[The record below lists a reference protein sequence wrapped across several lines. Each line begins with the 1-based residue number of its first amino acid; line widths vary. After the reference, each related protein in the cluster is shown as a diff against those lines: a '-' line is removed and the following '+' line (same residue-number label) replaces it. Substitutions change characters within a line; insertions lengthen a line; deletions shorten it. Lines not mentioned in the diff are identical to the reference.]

1 MATKSKSAKRSKT
14 TADRASKTKNA
25 GASPKTKSAKK
36 PALKTKM
43 PAPKAKSPA
52 PKAKA
57 PAPKAKAP
65 APRRRHPTKPKAI
78 AAAAAVTPVLVV
90 NMIPKSMSGEQNQ
103 DSEPCI
109 AVNPANAQ
117 QIAATAF
124 TPDPMGGDMA
134 PIFISQDGGNNWMLN
149 SIVPSEQ
156 ITGDITISYG
166 STGSWLYAGILRFPA
181 PAQQTRL
188 NILRTDN
195 SLSADAMSV
204 LVDRTGVDQPYI
216 QAATATRSASAA
228 QAEDRVYVGHNDF
241 GAGNGQTT
249 TIEFSLD
256 GRETTPTFDKVRLE
270 QRPTA
275 GQNGP
280 QSRPTIHP
288 DGVVYAAYYGWRARN
303 GSWPANT
310 LVVTADVVV
319 VRDDNWASG
328 NAPFTV
334 LTDPGDN
341 LPGLRVT
348 QSVTFPF
355 HSTGQGVPG
364 QQRVGGDIAIAVD
377 PTDSQ
382 RVYLA
387 WGQNEPA
394 TSVYSLHLR
403 RSTDGGAS
411 WSSDLLPPLPMAIN
425 PSLAV
430 NDQGK
435 VGLLYQQLTGTGAAE
450 RWVTHLRR
458 STDAIHW
465 DDLILATVPA
475 STPSVVPPT
484 GFDPYIGDYDHLMA
498 VGKDFYG
505 VFSAQNTPD
514 KTNFPNGVVFQR
526 NADFTTRTLLDVDN
540 STAVTVSIDPFFF
553 KVTE

>member
-1 MATKSKSAKRSKT
+1 MAKKSKSSKRSKT
-14 TADRASKTKNA
+14 TADRSPKTKKA
-25 GASPKTKSAKK
+25 GASPKAQPAKK
-36 PALKTKM
+36 PA
-43 PAPKAKSPA
+43 AKV
-52 PKAKA
+52 KA
-57 PAPKAKAP
+57 PAPK
-65 APRRRHPTKPKAI
+65 RRHPTKPQMI
-78 AAAAAVTPVLVV
+78 TAAAAVVPVLVV
-90 NMIPKSMSGEQNQ
+90 NMIPKSMSGEENQ

-109 AVNPANAQ
+109 AVNAADAQ

-134 PIFISQDGGNNWMLN
+134 PIFISQDGGNTWTLN

-156 ITGDITISYG
+156 ITGDITIAYG
-166 STGSWLYAGILRFPA
+166 TTGSWLYAGILRFPA
-181 PAQQTRL
+181 PPNKTRL

-195 SLSADAMSV
+195 SLSADAMTV
-204 LVDRTGVDQPYI
+204 LVDRTGVDQPYV
-216 QAATATRSASAA
+216 QAATAARNASAA

-241 GAGNGQTT
+241 DASNGQTT

-256 GRETTPTFDKVRLE
+256 GRGATPTFDKVRLE

-319 VRDDNWASG
+319 VRDGNWASG
-328 NAPFTV
+328 NAPFTA

-364 QQRVGGDIAIAVD
+364 QQRLGGDIAVSVD

-394 TSVYSLHLR
+394 TSVYSLHVR
-403 RSTDGGAS
+403 RSIDGGAT

-430 NDQGK
+430 NSQGK
-435 VGLLYQQLTGTGAAE
+435 VGLLYQQLTGTGAAQ

-458 STDAIHW
+458 STDSIHW

-475 STPSVVPPT
+475 NTPSVVPPT

-498 VGKDFYG
+498 VDKDFYG
-505 VFSAQNTPD
+505 VFCAQNTPD
-514 KTNFPNGVVFQR
+514 KNNFPNDVVFQR

-540 STAVTVSIDPFFF
+540 STAVAVSIDPFFF
-553 KVTE
+553 KVTD